1 MNGLNDLVLVHIGVT
16 RLFRSVDVHCFSAA
30 PSEVPIDIT
39 SHTPSKVGSLALGLS
54 LASGVT
60 SGGEWVVK
68 DPDCGALEHRGLR
81 LSGFL
86 DRVARKGDGQGGRVS
101 PT

>member
-16 RLFRSVDVHCFSAA
+16 RLFRSVDVHSFSP

-86 DRVARKGDGQGGRVS
+86 DRVAREGDGQGARVS

>member
-1 MNGLNDLVLVHIGVT
+1 MQWGT
-16 RLFRSVDVHCFSAA
+16 ESPRSFF
-30 PSEVPIDIT
+30 IT
-39 SHTPSKVGSLALGLS
+39 SDSKVGSLALGLS

-60 SGGEWVVK
+60 AGGEWVVK
-68 DPDCGALEHRGLR
+68 DPDCGPLEHRGLR

-86 DRVARKGDGQGGRVS
+86 DRVAREWDGQGGRIS